1 MNHREQ
7 DNPPVAAERLAI
19 AHRSVSQR
27 GLAAAEMAILLLL
40 AALPPVALW
49 SPLLLGG
56 GAIPAVA

>member
-1 MNHREQ
+1 MNHPEQ
-7 DNPPVAAERLAI
+7 DNPRAAAERPVI

-27 GLAAAEMAILLLL
+27 AIAAAEMAILLLL

-56 GAIPAVA
+56 GVPGAA